1 MSPSTTKRRKTIGF
15 LRELGRKIAG
25 SWRSFRYRLAQS
37 GARIRNRLR
46 LLRRIELDYVVMPV
60 GGPLP
65 ERSGPPR
72 NFIQRRLPL
81 PPEPLSMEELN
92 RRLSAVADADNVH
105 GIVFIFR
112 GFSAGLSTLQNF
124 RDAVTRLRSGGKDVV
139 VYTPYLD
146 LAHYFAATAANRI
159 IVPPAVTFDVFGLRS
174 EALFFKDALDQIGIE
189 ADVIQISPY
198 KTAYNL
204 LDKRD
209 ITPEQHEQLDWLLDD
224 LFDLITTGMAN
235 GRDKT
240 PEEIRS
246 FIDSAPLQAQEAL
259 EYGLVDDL
267 AYEDQL
273 ASLLGRRRPGQ
284 GAQSETGEV
293 SAVRT
298 RDESDGEEAPERPAP
313 ARLATWAAARSL
325 LLERPRRPT
334 RSYIGVVSLEG
345 TIVMGTSRQPPV
357 QIPLPVPFVDGAF
370 AGEETITQQLR
381 RVEQDDRLAAL
392 ILHIDSGGGSALA
405 SDLIW
410 RQLVGV
416 ASRKPVIAYMGNVAA
431 SGGYYVA
438 APAVHI
444 VSQPMTV
451 TGSIG
456 VLTAHVATQGLY
468 EKLHINRVILT
479 RGERAALLSGAQP
492 LSDEE
497 RQAIWE
503 GVVSSYERFK
513 EIVAEGRNLPV
524 EDLDPICEGRV
535 WTGRQA
541 RARDLV
547 NTHGDFEAAVDKA
560 IELAGLPREEGLR
573 VPVFNIY
580 PDERQYML
588 PRAHEPVEALARLLW
603 PEHLRDLLNRPLALM
618 PFTLR
623 IW

>member
-1 MSPSTTKRRKTIGF
+1 M
-15 LRELGRKIAG
+15 
-25 SWRSFRYRLAQS
+25 
-37 GARIRNRLR
+37 
-46 LLRRIELDYVVMPV
+46 LRRIELDYVLMPV

-112 GFSAGLSTLQNF
+112 GFSAGLGTLQNF
-124 RDAVTRLRSGGKDVV
+124 RDAIIRLRSKGKDVV

-146 LAHYFAATAANRI
+146 LAHYFAATAASRI

-209 ITPEQHEQLDWLLDD
+209 ITPEQREQLDWLLDD
-224 LFDLITTGMAN
+224 LFDLITTGMAD
-235 GRDKT
+235 GRAKM
-240 PEEIRS
+240 PEEIRA
-246 FIDSAPLQAQEAL
+246 FIDSAPLLAQEAL
-259 EYGLVDDL
+259 ENGLVDDL

-273 ASLLGRRRPGQ
+273 ASLLSRWQPGQ
-284 GAQSETGEV
+284 SAESETGDVNAGRGQIETNV
-293 SAVRT
+293 
-298 RDESDGEEAPERPAP
+298 EGAPRKPPP

-334 RSYIGVVSLEG
+334 RSYIGVISLEG
-345 TIVMGTSRQPPV
+345 TIVMGPSRQPPV
-357 QIPLPVPFVDGAF
+357 QIPLPVPLVDGAF
-370 AGEETITQQLR
+370 AGEETIAQQLR
-381 RVEQDDRLAAL
+381 RVERDDRLAAL

-416 ASRKPVIAYMGNVAA
+416 ASRKPVITYMGNVAA

-438 APAVHI
+438 APAAHI
-444 VSQPMTV
+444 ISQPMTV

-468 EKLHINRVILT
+468 QKLHVNRVILT
-479 RGERAALLSGAQP
+479 RGERAALLSSAQP
-492 LSDEE
+492 LRDEE

-503 GVVSSYERFK
+503 GVVSSYQRFK

-541 RARDLV
+541 LARDLV
-547 NTHGDFEAAVDKA
+547 DTHGDFEVAVDRA
-560 IELAGLPREEGLR
+560 IELAGLPSEEGLH
-573 VPVFNIY
+573 VPVVNIY

-588 PRAHEPVEALARLLW
+588 PRAHEPLEALARLLW
-603 PEHLRDLLNRPLALM
+603 PDQLRELLNRPLALM

-623 IW
+623 LW